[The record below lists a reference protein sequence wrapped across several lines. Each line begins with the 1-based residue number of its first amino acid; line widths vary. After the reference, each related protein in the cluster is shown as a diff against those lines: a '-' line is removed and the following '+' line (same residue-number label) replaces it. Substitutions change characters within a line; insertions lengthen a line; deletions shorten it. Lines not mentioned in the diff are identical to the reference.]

1 MDHDTSTG
9 NKGIPMS
16 MLALGAAVII
26 AAGAIWYINTNS
38 QKEMAQLPKE
48 QAAATQAEPTA
59 AMMKDKTS
67 GDAMESDSTM
77 MKKGSYKDGTYEAT
91 GHYESPGGEEEI
103 EVSITVKDGTVTDT
117 STVSKA
123 TNPKSVMMQG
133 VFIDNYKAMV
143 VGKSLDEV
151 KLDKVAGSSLTPKG
165 FNDAVEQI
173 KKEAV
178 AS

>member
-1 MDHDTSTG
+1 
-9 NKGIPMS
+9 MS

-26 AAGAIWYINTNS
+26 AAGAIWYINSAS

-48 QAAATQAEPTA
+48 EAAATAQAQPTT
-59 AMMKDKTS
+59 AMMKDTTS
-67 GDAMESDSTM
+67 GDATASDSMM
-77 MKKGSYKDGTYEAT
+77 MKDSAYKDGTYEAT
-91 GHYESPGGEEEI
+91 GHYVSPGGPEELD
-103 EVSITVKDGTVTDT
+103 VSITVKNGKITDT

-133 VFIDNYKAMV
+133 IFIDNYKDMV

-151 KLDKVAGSSLTPKG
+151 HLDKVAGSSLSPKG
-165 FNDAVEQI
+165 FNDALEQI